1 MVNSFKINFVLGAG
15 KKNTLFLEMTKKL
28 LPLHFFIRGMDGK
41 GEWIAMGYKEL
52 IYILKYIKV
61 YLKAPIYA
69 HKHVQTHGTNSN
81 FKIRRIS

>member
-1 MVNSFKINFVLGAG
+1 
-15 KKNTLFLEMTKKL
+15 
-28 LPLHFFIRGMDGK
+28 MDGK